1 MQRKELF
8 PPDRG
13 LQARM
18 IVALITA
25 ALSAVVAIA
34 VIAWLAIAVA
44 WWAAVIVVGFAAD
57 GFLVRPDKHRPRKPA
72 SHPRERKVRRL
83 LDRLATVADMPVPRL
98 AVMGDDAPLTWTTA
112 LPWQRPTLHV
122 TTGLLDSC
130 DTSELEAI
138 LAHELSHIANRD
150 VAVMTVLAGPPSWI
164 LDGIRVYW
172 RQRHAED
179 APRFATVRYAM
190 GMVVFASW
198 SAALALPW
206 ALTARAV
213 SRHRELAAD
222 RGAAVLTGSPAQ
234 VAAALRALSETH
246 TVPDLRIALLSP
258 LPARERTKSVWA
270 THPPLHARV
279 ARLERMEALLQT
291 R

>member
-1 MQRKELF
+1 VRKELF

-18 IVALITA
+18 IAALVTA
-25 ALSAVVAIA
+25 ALSAAAAIA
-34 VIAWLAIAVA
+34 VVVWLVVAVA
-44 WWAAVIVVGFAAD
+44 WWAAVIVVGFALD
-57 GFLVRPDKHRPRKPA
+57 GFLERPDRRRPARPA
-72 SHPRERKVRRL
+72 KHPRQAKVRRL
-83 LDRLATVADMPVPRL
+83 VDRLCAVGDMPVPTL
-98 AVMGDDAPLTWTTA
+98 VIEGDDAPLTWTTA
-112 LPWQRPTLHV
+112 RPWRTPTVHV
-122 TTGLLDSC
+122 TSGLLDAC
-130 DTSELEAI
+130 DTAELEAI

-150 VAVMTVLAGPPSWI
+150 VWVMTILAGPPSWI

-172 RQRHAED
+172 RERHTDD
-179 APRFATVRYAM
+179 APRFATIRYAM

-222 RGAAVLTGSPAQ
+222 RGAALLTGSPAQ
-234 VAAALRALSETH
+234 VAAALRALSETAAM
-246 TVPDLRIALLSP
+246 PDLRLTLLTP
-258 LPARERTKSVWA
+258 LPARERTRSLWA
-270 THPPLHARV
+270 THPPLGTRV
-279 ARLERMEALLQT
+279 ARLERMEVLLQT

>member
-1 MQRKELF
+1 
-8 PPDRG
+8 
-13 LQARM
+13 M
-18 IVALITA
+18 IVALVTA
-25 ALSAVVAIA
+25 ALSAIAAVAVV
-34 VIAWLAIAVA
+34 AWLAVAIA
-44 WWAAVIVVGFAAD
+44 WWAAVIVVGFALD
-57 GFLVRPDKHRPRKPA
+57 GFFVRPDRRRPARPA

-98 AVMGDDAPLTWTTA
+98 VVQGEDAPLSWTTA

-122 TTGLLDSC
+122 TTGLLDVC
-130 DTSELEAI
+130 DVSELEAI
-138 LAHELSHIANRD
+138 LAHELSHVANRD
-150 VAVMTVLAGPPSWI
+150 AWVMTVLAGPPSWI

-172 RQRHAED
+172 NQRHAED
-179 APRFATVRYAM
+179 APRLATVRYAV
-190 GMVVFASW
+190 GMVVYGSW

-222 RGAAVLTGSPAQ
+222 RGAALLTGSPAQ
-234 VAAALRALSETH
+234 VAAALRTLSESA
-246 TVPDLRIALLSP
+246 TVADLRLALLAP
-258 LPARERTKSVWA
+258 IPARERGGGLWA

-279 ARLERMEALLQT
+279 ARLERMEEMLQT

>member
-1 MQRKELF
+1 
-8 PPDRG
+8 
-13 LQARM
+13 M
-18 IVALITA
+18 IVALVTA
-25 ALSAVVAIA
+25 ALSALVAVA
-34 VIAWLAIAVA
+34 VIAWLAVAVA
-44 WWAAVIVVGFAAD
+44 WWLAVIVIGFAAD
-57 GFLVRPDKHRPRKPA
+57 GFLVRADKDRPKERA

-83 LDRLATVADMPVPRL
+83 LDRLATVADMPVPQL
-98 AVMGDDAPLTWTTA
+98 VVMGDDAPQIWTTA
-112 LPWQRPTLHV
+112 RPWRPPTLHV
-122 TTGLLDSC
+122 TTGLLDGS
-130 DTSELEAI
+130 DVSELEAL

-172 RQRHAED
+172 QGASRGGRSEI
-179 APRFATVRYAM
+179 ATVRYAM

-222 RGAAVLTGSPAQ
+222 RGAALLTGSPAQ

-258 LPARERTKSVWA
+258 LPARERTKSLWA
-270 THPPLHARV
+270 THPPLPTRV
-279 ARLERMEALLQT
+279 AGLERMEAMLQT